1 MAISAPASLSKIIAE
16 FGGPSNLSAYVRG
29 GSYVPNTSANQAI
42 STTAAGL
49 AISQFVGASK
59 GSSPLTITSN
69 VSSLYASNT
78 TPLAAG
84 TVSGGVTLTCSGGT
98 GNYNVSATVISTAGG
113 QQNSTTAAASTT
125 SGNCTMTFRGV
136 IPSLGMK
143 TGKATVRYTV
153 SDGSSSAYVD
163 VAYTFDCITTA
174 DGGDTCVAVSTIID
188 PVTGSTADSV
198 AVNDE
203 LYITDPYSY
212 PFEVVRGRTRK
223 SETHTAHCYRVVTEN
238 GASLICSDSAP
249 LATMSEGFVTAHEMF
264 ERYRESASGRIDD
277 LSIATAQKQ
286 EIIDGSPRIE
296 WSSIVLVEDMG
307 MREVQLIFVEDRAF
321 WASEDGQL
329 FILHHNAKRIK

>member
-1 MAISAPASLSKIIAE
+1 MAITAPASLSKIIAE

-59 GSSPLTITSN
+59 GSPLTITSN
-69 VSSLYASNT
+69 VSSLYASST
-78 TPLAAG
+78 TPSSAG
-84 TVSGGVTLTCSGGT
+84 TVSDGVTLTCSGGT
-98 GNYNVSATVISTAGG
+98 GNYSVSATVISTTGG
-113 QQNSTTAAASTT
+113 QQNTTTASASTT
-125 SGNCTMTFRGV
+125 FGNCTMTFSGV
-136 IPSLGMK
+136 TPSLGVK

-163 VAYTFDCITTA
+163 VAYTFDCFTSA
-174 DGGDTCVAVSTIID
+174 DGDPGTCVAVSTIID
-188 PVTGSTADSV
+188 PVTGSTAGSV

-223 SETHTAHCYRVVTEN
+223 SETHTAHCYRVVAEN
-238 GASLICSDSAP
+238 GASLICSDTAP
-249 LATMSEGFVTAHEMF
+249 LATMTEGFVTAHEMF

-307 MREVQLIFVEDRAF
+307 MREVQLIFVDDRAF

-329 FILHHNAKRIK
+329 FILHHNIKAIR